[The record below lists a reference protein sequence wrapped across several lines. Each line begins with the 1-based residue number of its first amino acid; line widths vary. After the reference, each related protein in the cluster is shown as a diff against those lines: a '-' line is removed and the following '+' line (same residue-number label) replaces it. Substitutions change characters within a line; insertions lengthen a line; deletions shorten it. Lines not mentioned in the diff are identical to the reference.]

1 MPLWNI
7 IHPADAYTAADKQ
20 ALAESITAIYARF
33 MPKFYVN
40 VLFQPVE
47 AESFYIGGQGRDNF
61 VRIWIDH
68 IAREFPN
75 NEASVPFIDAVNK
88 VIAPWVRDRG
98 FDWEFHVDETPFS
111 LWSIQGFPAPRE
123 GTVDEARWIAEN
135 KPSPRTHA

>member
-7 IHPADAYTAADKQ
+7 IHPADAYTATDKQ
-20 ALAESITAIYARF
+20 GLAESITAIYSQF

-47 AESFYIGGQGRDNF
+47 AENFYIGGEARDNF

-75 NEASVPFIDAVNK
+75 DEMSIPFMNAVNK
-88 VIAPWVRDRG
+88 IISPWVKDRG
-98 FDWEFHVDETPFS
+98 YDWEFHVDETPFS
-111 LWSIQGFPAPRE
+111 LWSIQGYSPPRE
-123 GTVDEARWIAEN
+123 GTEDEARWIAEN
-135 KPSPRTHA
+135 KPSPRTHK